1 MITKARLLT
10 TVFATVLLLGAFS
23 SAARAADA
31 LLPAPAADAFLP
43 TPAAALLPSG
53 HASIAE
59 LSERPANYRSSNDAK
74 WRKQWA
80 ISLAPLLASQSLDAA
95 SSYGMRELNPLL
107 ASPDGGFGMKATSMK
122 FGVIGA
128 LTGVEY
134 VLVKKYPRS
143 AKFFTIVN
151 WTTAGATTGLAVHN
165 FRLPR

>member
-10 TVFATVLLLGAFS
+10 TIFATVLLLGAFS
-23 SAARAADA
+23 AAAR
-31 LLPAPAADAFLP
+31 AADAFLP
-43 TPAAALLPSG
+43 TPAALLPSG
-53 HASIAE
+53 HASITE

-80 ISLAPLLASQSLDAA
+80 ISLAPLLVSQSLDAA

-151 WTTAGATTGLAVHN
+151 WTTTGAT
-165 FRLPR
+165 